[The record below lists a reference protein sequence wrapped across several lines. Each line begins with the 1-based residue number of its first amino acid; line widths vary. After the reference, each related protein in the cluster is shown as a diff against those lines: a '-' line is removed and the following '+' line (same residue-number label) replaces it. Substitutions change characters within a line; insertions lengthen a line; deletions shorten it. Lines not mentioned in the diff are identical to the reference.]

1 LEINGLRKSFGTN
14 AVLRGL
20 DLQVQAGHTHALLG
34 RNGAGKSTTLHIL
47 MGLIQRDAG
56 NVSVLGMDPNVVP
69 LEIRRS
75 VGFLAEDQQMFG
87 WMTIDEMLSFM
98 QPFYPT
104 WDMALAH
111 DFVRQFDL
119 QPTQRIGTLSKGQN
133 VRLGLVLALAHR
145 PTLVILDDPALG
157 LDPIVRR
164 EFNRDLIT
172 HLQGQ
177 GAAVL
182 YSSHLL
188 YEVEPIADIVSILKD
203 GVICRQDTPEH
214 LRDDVKQIVLTAE
227 AFAQHRESLRVL
239 DSQRFGQEFAVTVT
253 HFAEACE
260 RLNADGTKFQ
270 VNELRLDDIFA
281 AYVAGKIDLPSDT
294 APSLTAAR

>member
-1 LEINGLRKSFGTN
+1 MSNNVLEINGLRKSFGTN

-104 WDMALAH
+104 WDMALAR
-111 DFVRQFDL
+111 DYVRQFDL
-119 QPTQRIGTLSKGQN
+119 QLTQR
-133 VRLGLVLALAHR
+133 
-145 PTLVILDDPALG
+145 
-157 LDPIVRR
+157 
-164 EFNRDLIT
+164 
-172 HLQGQ
+172 
-177 GAAVL
+177 
-182 YSSHLL
+182 
-188 YEVEPIADIVSILKD
+188 
-203 GVICRQDTPEH
+203 
-214 LRDDVKQIVLTAE
+214 
-227 AFAQHRESLRVL
+227 
-239 DSQRFGQEFAVTVT
+239 
-253 HFAEACE
+253 
-260 RLNADGTKFQ
+260 
-270 VNELRLDDIFA
+270 
-281 AYVAGKIDLPSDT
+281 
-294 APSLTAAR
+294 